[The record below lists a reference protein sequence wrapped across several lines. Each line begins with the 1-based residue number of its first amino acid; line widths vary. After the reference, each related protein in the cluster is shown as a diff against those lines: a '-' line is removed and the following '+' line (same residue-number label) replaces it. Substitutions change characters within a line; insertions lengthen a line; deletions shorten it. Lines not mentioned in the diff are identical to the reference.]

1 MGYILLDSKVAVDE
15 LFTCMHI
22 SSLFHSL
29 SVQHNSS
36 RGPNTLLNCSVNTQ
50 PNRVTKVNFRLTS
63 TACMHG
69 FILLHNEVLLLL
81 NKYLHFTH

>member
-36 RGPNTLLNCSVNTQ
+36 RGPNTLLNCSREPNTRT
-50 PNRVTKVNFRLTS
+50 NKVTKVNSRLTS
-63 TACMHG
+63 V
-69 FILLHNEVLLLL
+69 LHAV
-81 NKYLHFTH
+81 YIVG